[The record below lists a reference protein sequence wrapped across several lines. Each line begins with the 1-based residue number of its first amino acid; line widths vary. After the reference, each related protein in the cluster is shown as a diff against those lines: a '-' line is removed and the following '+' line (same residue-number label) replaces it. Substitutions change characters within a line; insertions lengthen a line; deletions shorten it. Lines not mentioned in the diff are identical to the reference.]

1 MAFLKKSIRCP
12 GNPSSAPA
20 RLQWLRTSSGSA
32 GAFACRLET
41 AVMPALARIVGL
53 GPGDPSL
60 LTLGGLEALRSVERC
75 AALLAPPDLV
85 AYLSANGVAVVKG
98 ISEDPALVVRGGTDE
113 VERFAARIAELD
125 AGSVGVGVL
134 GNPLSDFQGLP
145 LLLRALERLAIR
157 TEIVPGVPR
166 ATLSASIAMPLVP
179 LPPQSAHHSWDDLVE
194 IMARLRLGCPWDREQ
209 THRTLVPYLLEETHE
224 VVEAIE
230 SGDLDALCEELG
242 DLLLQ
247 IVFHSQLATETGKFS
262 VADVVDALSN
272 KMVRRHPHV
281 FGDSVVEDV
290 DAQWRNWE
298 QLKALEKTG
307 RARKSRLD
315 GIPKA
320 LGALQRGQRMQEK
333 AARVGFDWPNVAGIL
348 EKLAEELAELAEAR
362 REKQDD
368 PRIREELGDVFFTI
382 VNLSRALGI
391 DAETAMREANEKF
404 YRRFAF
410 MERQAAA
417 DGKALTDL
425 SLDELEDLWQL
436 AKTKSVA

>member
-1 MAFLKKSIRCP
+1 
-12 GNPSSAPA
+12 
-20 RLQWLRTSSGSA
+20 
-32 GAFACRLET
+32 
-41 AVMPALARIVGL
+41 MPALARIVGL

-60 LTLGGLEALRSVERC
+60 LTLGGLDALRSVERC
-75 AALLAPPDLV
+75 VALLAPPDLV
-85 AYLSANGVAVVKG
+85 SYLSANGVEVMKG
-98 ISEDPALVVRGGTDE
+98 LSEDPALLVRGGTE
-113 VERFAARIAELD
+113 EIERFALRLEALEAP
-125 AGSVGVGVL
+125 AVGIGVL
-134 GNPLSDFQGLP
+134 GNPLSDFPGLP
-145 LLLRALERLAIR
+145 ILLRALERLRIR
-157 TEIVPGVPR
+157 TDIVPGVPR

-179 LPPQSAHHSWDDLVE
+179 LPPQSAHHTWDDLVE

-224 VVEAIE
+224 VIDAIE
-230 SGDLDALCEELG
+230 SDDLDALCEELG

-307 RARKSRLD
+307 RARTSRLD
-315 GIPKA
+315 GIPKS

-333 AARVGFDWPNVAGIL
+333 AARVGFDWPNVEGIL
-348 EKLAEELAELAEAR
+348 EKLTEELTELSEAR
-362 REKQDD
+362 RERQDD
-368 PRIREELGDVFFTI
+368 PHVREELGDVFFTI
-382 VNLSRALGI
+382 VNLARALGI

-410 MERQAAA
+410 MEREAK
-417 DGKALTDL
+417 DSGKALADL
-425 SLDELEDLWQL
+425 SLNELEELWQL